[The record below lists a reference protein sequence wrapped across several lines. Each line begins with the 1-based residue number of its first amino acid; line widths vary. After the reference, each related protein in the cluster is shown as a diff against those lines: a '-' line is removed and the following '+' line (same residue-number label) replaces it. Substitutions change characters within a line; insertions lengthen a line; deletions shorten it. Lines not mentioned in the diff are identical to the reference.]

1 MTIQPSQPDPSP
13 RPSRREKIEALLRDD
28 PDDVF
33 LRYSLALEMESAGEW
48 QAGLEIL
55 ESLAR
60 GTPPYVPAFQMAAQ
74 HLVAH
79 ERIEEARSTLREGIE
94 EARRQDK
101 AHAAGEMSELLMS
114 LGEAG
119 EG

>member
-1 MTIQPSQPDPSP
+1 MSTK
-13 RPSRREKIEALLRDD
+13 RREQIEQMLAED

-33 LRYSLALEMESAGEW
+33 LRYSLALEMEAAGEW
-48 QAGLEIL
+48 EAGLEIL
-55 ESLAR
+55 EALAR
-60 GTPPYVPAFQMAAQ
+60 GASPYVPAFQMAAQ
-74 HLVAH
+74 HLVAR

-94 EARRQDK
+94 EARKQGK

-114 LGEAG
+114 LGVAG